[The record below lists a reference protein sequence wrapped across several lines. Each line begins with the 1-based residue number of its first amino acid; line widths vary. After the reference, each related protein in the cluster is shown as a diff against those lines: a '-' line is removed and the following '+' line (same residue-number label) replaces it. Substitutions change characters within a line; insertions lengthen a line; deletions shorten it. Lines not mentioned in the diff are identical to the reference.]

1 MRTSLMVAA
10 ALFGASAPA
19 AAATAWDEAGPSRS
33 ALCRRAAAEAAAR
46 HAVPMRLLQAIA
58 LVESGRIRGGR
69 RAPWPWTLNIDGQG
83 VWAASRAEARAR
95 AEAALARGTRS
106 IDLGCFQLNHRWHGH
121 AFDSVDAM
129 LDPMLGADYAARF
142 LARLKAET
150 GDWRHAAGYYHSR
163 TPRHFRRYTALID
176 RTLARLASAPPR
188 EVAGAGPRG
197 DVGPRRPAPTPAG
210 HGGTGGGAPG
220 TIRFARLE
228 EGGASVALVGRA
240 SRSLLAGSAG
250 PLIPG
255 FR

>member
-188 EVAGAGPRG
+188 EGPARPPAAMSDRAGPR
-197 DVGPRRPAPTPAG
+197 RRRQAMA
-210 HGGTGGGAPG
+210 AQAAARPG
-220 TIRFARLE
+220 RS
-228 EGGASVALVGRA
+228 ASRA
-240 SRSLLAGSAG
+240 SRRAARAWRSSAG
-250 PLIPG
+250 RPVR
-255 FR
+255 FWQDRQAR